1 MTPRH
6 FLSIENHSTW
16 MISQDS
22 GFLLLGVS
30 DDNGEFA
37 ATLCRGDYIVTY
49 IKDKGFVDIRCVT
62 GDRLVPLTNA
72 AIYGECFPHAIE
84 TKPIAV
90 IHSEQRILP
99 ERFADR
105 LEFADK
111 NDDWKNS
118 GKVLHLLTQEDG
130 LLLVSLIVAISK
142 AERVAPTYSRLICTD
157 QKQVISF

>member
-6 FLSIENHSTW
+6 FLNIESHLNW
-16 MISQDS
+16 MASQDN

-30 DDNGEFA
+30 DDNREFA

-62 GDRLVPLTNA
+62 GDLLVTVKNSTMHDKS
-72 AIYGECFPHAIE
+72 FTHAIE

-111 NDDWKNS
+111 HDDWKNS
-118 GKVLHLLTQEDG
+118 SKTLHLLTQEDG
-130 LLLVSLIVAISK
+130 LLLVSLIVAVSK
-142 AERVAPTYSRLICTD
+142 AERVAPAYNRSNLANH
-157 QKQVISF
+157 KPVASF